1 MLNLVALGL
10 MVSGK
15 KIFKYFSLLLPG
27 KPVFEGIKFF
37 KKKKKK
43 SKEDHGRVVSVK
55 FQESWMGD
63 FR

>member
-37 KKKKKK
+37 KKKKK
-43 SKEDHGRVVSVK
+43 SKEDHTRVVSVK
-55 FQESWMGD
+55 FQESWMGG

>member
-27 KPVFEGIKFF
+27 KPVSKGIKFL

-43 SKEDHGRVVSVK
+43 KEDHGRVISVK
-55 FQESWMGD
+55 FHESWMGG